1 MSGTNLQKSRSRVPY
16 QGFSILYSPLFPVFS
31 FGLSLLVIGVALF
44 SISEQRTFA
53 APRVPAGPTTI
64 SITATPTV
72 NLGFAAGDLQNSVL
86 KTGTVDYNTQTNNLT
101 GLTVYMASVDEDT
114 NLNHENSTVTD
125 KIPSITTS
133 YSYAQT
139 LPAKTWSYDSLSG
152 QHLPI
157 PKASSPD
164 TLNACTVA
172 GACSGNFK
180 VSVKAAPGLISGLY
194 SKDLVLTAVSNYVPK
209 IAEFLPGPEF
219 NDLVRTGA
227 ATNRFQRSATAPAN
241 LATAK
246 VVSKADSDYP
256 IYVWHEVAS
265 QTTYWWSEAD
275 TAYANEDSSEMFMDL
290 GNNGRD
296 VQLVDVRGINTSRV
310 KNMYMMFNGSK
321 FAIKT
326 INFEGMDTSNVENM
340 SFMFA
345 AGGGGNLISDPIDI
359 SRLNTSKV
367 KDMMDMFRGSRATAI
382 NLTGI
387 DTSQVVNMSGMFSGA
402 GRITTLDL
410 SGFNTNNVIG
420 VFDMFSGMEELTS
433 LNLSGWQNSKITSM
447 KGMFNGLKKLT
458 SLNLTNFRT
467 SNVTNME
474 YMFDSTEQLLS
485 LNLASFDTSKV
496 TNMKGMFS
504 RTFVLSDLNIS
515 SFNTSGVTDM
525 SEMFAESRK
534 LTTLNLSHFNTG
546 NVTTM
551 RSMFQGMAKLAN
563 LNLNSFDTRR
573 VTDMRNMFYWSMME
587 PENGTLD
594 VSSFNTLNVTQA
606 SGMFFYTKVKT
617 IYASPSFVTTAMPP
631 TEDLFTSNS
640 NLTGGNGTAYA
651 WPNNGKEFARIDAPG
666 SPGYFTQK
674 P

>member
-1 MSGTNLQKSRSRVPY
+1 MSGINLRKNRSRVSCR
-16 QGFSILYSPLFPVFS
+16 GSSILYSPLFPVFS
-31 FGLSLLVIGVALF
+31 FGLGLLLLGVILF
-44 SISEQRTFA
+44 SVSEQRVFA

-72 NLGFAAGDLQNSVL
+72 NLGFTPGNLQNSVL

-101 GLTVYMASVDEDT
+101 GLTIYMASVDEDT

-125 KIPSITTS
+125 KISSITTP

-139 LPAKTWSYDSLSG
+139 LPAKTWSYDPLSG

-164 TLNACTVA
+164 TLKACTVA
-172 GACSGNFK
+172 GVCSGNFK
-180 VSVKAAPGLISGLY
+180 VSVKVAPGLVSGIY
-194 SKDLVLTAVSNYVPK
+194 SKNLTLTAVSNYVPK

-219 NDLVRTGA
+219 NDLVRYGL
-227 ATNRFQRSATAPAN
+227 TNRFQRSMTAPAN

-275 TAYANEDSSEMFMDL
+275 TAYADEDSSTMFMDL
-290 GNNGRD
+290 GSNGRD
-296 VQLVDVRGINTSRV
+296 MQLVDIRGIDTSRV

-326 INFEGMDTSNVENM
+326 INFEGMDTSSVENM

-345 AGGGGNLISDPIDI
+345 AGNAGNLISDPIDI

-367 KDMMDMFRGSRATAI
+367 KDMIYMFRGSKATAI

-387 DTSQVVNMSGMFSGA
+387 DTGQVVNMSGMFSDA
-402 GRITTLDL
+402 RRITTLDL
-410 SGFNTNNVIG
+410 SGFNTNNVIN
-420 VFDMFSGMEELTS
+420 VDAMFSGMEELTS

-447 KGMFNGLKKLT
+447 EEMFNDLKKLT

-467 SNVTNME
+467 LNVTNME
-474 YMFDSTEQLLS
+474 YMFASTEQLAS

-504 RTFVLSDLNIS
+504 RTFVLSNLNIS

-534 LTTLNLSHFNTG
+534 MTTLNLSHFNTG

-551 RSMFQGMAKLAN
+551 RSMFQGMAKLVN
-563 LNLNSFDTRR
+563 LNLSSFDTRR
-573 VTDMRNMFYWSMME
+573 VTDMSNMFYWAMME

-594 VSSFNTLNVTQA
+594 ISSFNTLNVTQA
-606 SGMFFYTKVKT
+606 YGMFFYAKVKT

-640 NLTGGNGTAYA
+640 NLIGANGTAYV
-651 WPNNGKEFARIDAPG
+651 WPNNGKEFARIDVPG
-666 SPGYFTQK
+666 SSGYFTQK

>member
-1 MSGTNLQKSRSRVPY
+1 MSGTSLQKSISRVSY
-16 QGFSILYSPLFPVFS
+16 LGFSILHSLLFPVFS

-44 SISEQRTFA
+44 SISEQRIFA
-53 APRVPAGPTTI
+53 APRAPAGPTTI

-72 NLGFAAGDLQNSVL
+72 NLGFTAGDLQNSVL

-133 YSYAQT
+133 YSYAQS
-139 LPAKTWSYDSLSG
+139 LPAKTWSYDLLSG
-152 QHLPI
+152 HHLPI

-164 TLNACTVA
+164 TLKACTVA

-180 VSVKAAPGLISGLY
+180 VSVKAAPDLTSGLY
-194 SKDLVLTAVSNYVPK
+194 SKNLVLTAVSNYVPK

-219 NDLVRTGA
+219 NNLAVNS
-227 ATNRFQRSATAPAN
+227 ATNRFQRSMTAPAN

-256 IYVWHEVAS
+256 IYVWHEVAN

-275 TAYANEDSSEMFMDL
+275 TVYANEDSSEMFMDL
-290 GNNGRD
+290 GANGGD
-296 VQLVDVRGINTSRV
+296 MQLVDVRGINTSRV
-310 KNMYMMFNGSK
+310 KNMYRMFDGSK

-345 AGGGGNLISDPIDI
+345 AGGGNLIGDPIDI
-359 SRLNTSKV
+359 SHLNTSKV
-367 KDMMDMFRGSRATAI
+367 KYMAYMFRGSKATAI

-387 DTSQVVNMSGMFSGA
+387 DTSQVINMSSMFSNA
-402 GRITTLDL
+402 RRITTLDL
-410 SGFNTNNVIG
+410 SGFNTSNVI
-420 VFDMFSGMEELTS
+420 DMSYIFRGMEELTS

-447 KGMFNGLKKLT
+447 KEMFNDLKKLT

-467 SNVTNME
+467 LNVANMS
-474 YMFDSTEQLLS
+474 YMFASTEQLAS

-496 TNMKGMFS
+496 TNMMEMFS
-504 RTFVLSDLNIS
+504 KMSKLNDLNIA
-515 SFNTSGVTDM
+515 SFSTGRVTDM
-525 SEMFAESRK
+525 SEMFAESVE
-534 LTTLNLSHFNTG
+534 LTTLNLSHFDTG
-546 NVTTM
+546 NVVTM
-551 RSMFQGMAKLAN
+551 RSMFQGTAKLAN
-563 LNLNSFDTRR
+563 LNLSSFDTRR
-573 VTDMRNMFYWSMME
+573 VTDMRNMFYWSMMV

-606 SGMFFYTKVKT
+606 SGMFFYAKVKT
-617 IYASPSFVTTAMPP
+617 IYASPSFVTTAMPS
-631 TEDLFTSNS
+631 TEELFMST
-640 NLTGGNGTAYA
+640 NLVGGNGTAYA
-651 WPNNGKEFARIDAPG
+651 WPNNGKEFARIDALG